1 MTKDDVICMASKAG
15 LTVGTNM
22 SGIGLVGSPADIG
35 IAHIT
40 LDQMRHFADIVA
52 AAEREACAQ
61 VCLMP
66 VDEIQV
72 TDDCSEYVYKD
83 HLDCAEAIRARALHD
98 MNQAAEKNGEEL

>member
-40 LDQMRHFADIVA
+40 LDQMHHFADIVEA
-52 AAEREACAQ
+52 VVREACAK
-61 VCLMP
+61 VCEREYDNFLRD
-66 VDEIQV
+66 DE
-72 TDDCSEYVYKD
+72 SELAD
-83 HLDCAEAIRARALHD
+83 AAMWCADAIRARG
-98 MNQAAEKNGEEL
+98 QS

>member
-40 LDQMRHFADIVA
+40 LDQMHHFADIVA
-52 AAEREACAQ
+52 AAQRETIAEM
-61 VCLMP
+61 VSN
-66 VDEIQV
+66 
-72 TDDCSEYVYKD
+72 CSLRATPKGI
-83 HLDCAEAIRARALHD
+83 AAAIRTMVKL
-98 MNQAAEKNGEEL
+98 